1 MARSSSHDSNPTELA
16 PISEDPFCR
25 ESPLTAYDSWITP
38 TALFYIRSHFAS
50 VPKLD
55 ASSWSLTVD
64 GEVKQPLSL
73 SYEEITKLPTK
84 SLASTLE
91 CAGNSRSAMM
101 PPPEGIPFGHGA
113 VSTAEW
119 TGVSLAAIL
128 ERAGIKDTAREVVLE
143 GADYGEEEE
152 NDVPIELGYVR
163 GLPLERALH
172 PDTLLAHRMNGEA
185 LSTEHGWPL
194 HAIVPGWYAMASVK
208 WLVRIRVLDHPF
220 DGFFQ
225 KLRYILTE
233 EGGDIAS
240 SPPLTTLRV
249 KSLIVQ
255 PGAGETI
262 PPGEYRVRGYA
273 WSGHADVAS
282 VEVSTDWGKTWRAA
296 NLLEPHGRYA
306 WRQWE
311 FVWQPRTPGRM
322 ILMARATDSAGDTQP
337 LSINWNYRGYAN
349 NAIFPV
355 PVEVRSL

>member
-1 MARSSSHDSNPTELA
+1 MARSSSHDSSPTELST
-16 PISEDPFCR
+16 ISEEPLCR
-25 ESPLTAYDSWITP
+25 ESPLAAYDSWITP
-38 TALFYIRSHFAS
+38 TALFYVRNHFSS
-50 VPKLD
+50 VPELD
-55 ASSWSLTVD
+55 ASTWSLTVD
-64 GEVKQPLSL
+64 GEVEQPLSL
-73 SYEEITKLPTK
+73 SYEEITKLPTR

-91 CAGNSRSAMM
+91 CAGNSRSAMT
-101 PPPEGIPFGHGA
+101 PPAEGIPFGHGA

-128 ERAGIKDTAREVVLE
+128 ERAVIKDTAREVVLE

-163 GLPLERALH
+163 GLPLEKALD
-172 PDTLLAHRMNGEA
+172 PDILLAHRMNGDV

-194 HAIVPGWYAMASVK
+194 RAIVPGWYAMASVK

-225 KLRYILTE
+225 KLRYILIE

-240 SPPLTTLRV
+240 SPPLTALRV

-255 PGAGETI
+255 PVAGERV
-262 PPGEYRVRGYA
+262 PPGEYRVCGYA
-273 WSGHADVAS
+273 WSGHGDVAG
-282 VEVSTDWGKTWRAA
+282 VEVSTDWGKTWQAA

-311 FVWQPRTPGRM
+311 FVWWPRTPGRT
-322 ILMARATDSAGDTQP
+322 ILMARATDSEGNTQP
-337 LSINWNYRGYAN
+337 LSIPWNYRGYAN
-349 NAIFPV
+349 NATFPV

>member
-1 MARSSSHDSNPTELA
+1 MARSSSHDSNPSELV
-16 PISEDPFCR
+16 PVSEDPLCR

-38 TALFYIRSHFAS
+38 TALFYVRSHFSS

-55 ASSWSLTVD
+55 ASTWSLTVD
-64 GEVKQPLSL
+64 GEVEQPLSL
-73 SYEEITKLPTK
+73 GYEEMTTLPTK

-91 CAGNSRSAMM
+91 CAGNSRSAMT
-101 PPPEGIPFGHGA
+101 PPAEGIPFGHGA
-113 VSTAEW
+113 ISTAEW

-163 GLPLERALH
+163 GLPLERALD
-172 PDTLLAHRMNGEA
+172 PDTLLAHRMNGEV

-194 HAIVPGWYAMASVK
+194 RAIVPGWYAMASVK
-208 WLVRIRVLDHPF
+208 WLVRIRVLDRPF

-233 EGGDIAS
+233 DGGDIAS

-255 PGAGETI
+255 PVAGETI
-262 PPGEYRVRGYA
+262 QLGEYRVRGYA
-273 WSGHADVAS
+273 WSGHGDVAS
-282 VEVSTDWGKTWRAA
+282 VEVSADWGKTWRVA
-296 NLLEPHGRYA
+296 NLLAPHGRYA

-311 FVWQPRTPGRM
+311 FAWQPQTAGRT
-322 ILMARATDSAGDTQP
+322 ILMARATDSEGNTQP

-349 NAIFPV
+349 NAVFPV
-355 PVEVRSL
+355 PVEVR